1 VVIHRVPI
9 MLDREWSAQA
19 AEILREKQGDVGLKP
34 DPQQKPKYNLV
45 VPRSACPKC
54 GAMITAAQNIPVV
67 SYLWLKGKC
76 ANCGAR
82 ISVRYPLIEIGTAIL
97 SALVAWKF
105 GFVWYTAA
113 ALLLTWML
121 IALTGIDI
129 DHQLLPDNMTLP
141 LVWLGL
147 LLSLAGQIASLGLPV
162 DTRSSVIGAAAGY
175 LSLWSVYHAF
185 RLLTGKEGMGYGDF
199 KLFAALGAWLGWQ
212 MLLPII
218 LLAAFTG
225 AVLGILM
232 IALRGRDRN
241 IPIPFGPYLAAAGW
255 IALMWGDEL
264 VTSYLHFAG
273 VSSLR

>member
-1 VVIHRVPI
+1 
-9 MLDREWSAQA
+9 MLEREWRAQA
-19 AEILREKQGDVGLKP
+19 EQILAEEEDVGLKP
-34 DPQQKPKYNLV
+34 DLQPDLQADPRPKYNLV
-45 VPRSACPKC
+45 VPRSACPSC
-54 GAMITAAQNIPVV
+54 GAQITAAQNIPVI
-67 SYLWLKGKC
+67 SYLLLKGKC
-76 ANCGAR
+76 AQCGAK
-82 ISVRYPLIEIGTAIL
+82 ISVRYPLVELGTAIL
-97 SALVAWKF
+97 SAVVAWKF

-141 LVWLGL
+141 LVWIGL
-147 LLSLAGQIASLGLPV
+147 LLSLAATIPAIGLPV
-162 DTRSSVIGAAAGY
+162 DPRSSIIGAVAGY

-218 LLAAFTG
+218 LMAAFTG
-225 AVLGILM
+225 AVIGILM

-255 IALMWGDEL
+255 IALLWGDDII
-264 VTSYLHFAG
+264 TSYLHFAG
-273 VSSLR
+273 VSSAR